1 MVTVETIG
9 RIRRAFLVDHKPIRQ
24 IVRELRISRKTVRKA
39 IRGASTEFRYDRQV
53 QPQPRL
59 GEFVGQLDGLLEANS
74 KRPGRERLTAQRLF
88 ELLRAEGYQGAYDS
102 VQRHARAWR
111 RARSQQGEVF
121 IPLWFAPGE
130 AYQFDWS
137 HEVVVLGGV
146 TTTVKVA
153 HIRLCHSRMFLVR
166 AYPRETQEMVFA
178 AHDHAFRLFG
188 GACRRGIYDN
198 MTTAVD
204 AVFLGKERRF
214 NRRFLRMCSHYLV
227 DPVACTPAA
236 GWEKGQVENQ
246 VGNVR
251 EHLFTPR
258 LHFADYAE
266 LNAWLEARCLAQA
279 RERAHPEQS
288 DKTVW
293 EVFKAERP
301 SLISYPGPF
310 DGFHEVEVAV
320 SKSSLVR
327 FDHTR
332 YSVAA
337 KAARRTAQLR
347 AYADRIV
354 VWCDGEIV
362 GDHARRFGR
371 GQTAYDPW
379 HYLPVLA
386 RKPGALRN
394 GDPFRNWDLPPAL
407 AQIRRRLA
415 GHDDGDRQFVDILT
429 EVAEAGLDAVEAAC
443 VEALAAGLFG
453 RDVVLNILARQRD
466 ADPPPAVA
474 TPTALALAIE
484 PVADCARYDQL
495 RSPLL
500 EEAYPEGAWPR
511 GEYRGAA

>member
-24 IVRELRISRKTVRKA
+24 IVRELRVSRKTVRKA
-39 IRGASTEFRYDRQV
+39 IRGSSTEFRYDRQA

-59 GEFVGQLDGLLEANS
+59 GEFVARLDGLLEANS
-74 KRPGRERLTAQRLF
+74 KRPARERLTA
-88 ELLRAEGYQGAYDS
+88 
-102 VQRHARAWR
+102 R
-111 RARSQQGEVF
+111 RVF
-121 IPLWFAPGE
+121 QPLWCAPGE

-146 TTTVKVA
+146 TTTLKVA
-153 HIRLCHSRMFLVR
+153 HIRLCHSRMLLVR

-188 GACRRGIYDN
+188 GTCRRGIYDN

-246 VGNVR
+246 VGNIR

-258 LHFADYAE
+258 LHFASYPE

-279 RERAHPEQS
+279 RESVHPEQT

-293 EVFKAERP
+293 EVFEAERT
-301 SLISYPGPF
+301 SLIAYPGPF

-327 FDHTR
+327 F
-332 YSVAA
+332 
-337 KAARRTAQLR
+337 
-347 AYADRIV
+347 
-354 VWCDGEIV
+354 
-362 GDHARRFGR
+362 
-371 GQTAYDPW
+371 
-379 HYLPVLA
+379 
-386 RKPGALRN
+386 
-394 GDPFRNWDLPPAL
+394 
-407 AQIRRRLA
+407 
-415 GHDDGDRQFVDILT
+415 
-429 EVAEAGLDAVEAAC
+429 
-443 VEALAAGLFG
+443 
-453 RDVVLNILARQRD
+453 
-466 ADPPPAVA
+466 
-474 TPTALALAIE
+474 
-484 PVADCARYDQL
+484 
-495 RSPLL
+495 
-500 EEAYPEGAWPR
+500 
-511 GEYRGAA
+511 

>member
-1 MVTVETIG
+1 MS
-9 RIRRAFLVDHKPIRQ
+9 RQ
-24 IVRELRISRKTVRKA
+24 TVRKA
-39 IRGASTEFRYDRQV
+39 IRGSSTEFRYERQV

-59 GEFVGQLDGLLEANS
+59 GAFVGRLDAMLEANS
-74 KRPGRERLTAQRLF
+74 KRPARERLTAQRLF
-88 ELLRAEGYQGAYDS
+88 ELLRAEGYEGAYDS
-102 VQRHARAWR
+102 VQRHVREWR
-111 RARSQQGEVF
+111 RQQSQQGPVF

-146 TTTVKVA
+146 TTTIKVA

-166 AYPRETQEMVFA
+166 AYPRESQEMVFD

-188 GACRRGIYDN
+188 GMCRRGIYDN
-198 MTTAVD
+198 MATAVD
-204 AVFLGKERRF
+204 TVFVGKERRF

-227 DPVACTPAA
+227 EPTACTPAA

-246 VGNVR
+246 VGNAR

-266 LNAWLEARCLAQA
+266 LNAWLEARCLAQV
-279 RERAHPEQS
+279 RESAHPEQT
-288 DKTVW
+288 DKSVW
-293 EVFKAERP
+293 QVFEAERA
-301 SLISYPGPF
+301 SLIEYRGPF
-310 DGFHEVEVAV
+310 DGFREIEVAV
-320 SKSSLVR
+320 SKSSL
-327 FDHTR
+327 
-332 YSVAA
+332 
-337 KAARRTAQLR
+337 LR
-347 AYADRIV
+347 VYAERVV

-362 GDHARRFGR
+362 GEHPRRFGR

-407 AQIRRRLA
+407 AQVRRRLA

-429 EVAEAGLDAVEAAC
+429 AVAEAGLDAVEAAC
-443 VEALAAGLFG
+443 VEALTAKLCG

-466 ADPPPAVA
+466 AAPSRPVA
-474 TPTALALAIE
+474 TPAALTLAIE
-484 PVADCARYDQL
+484 PAADCARYDRL
-495 RSPLL
+495 RPPAAQ
-500 EEAYPEGAWPR
+500 EA
-511 GEYRGAA
+511 YRGAA

>member
-1 MVTVETIG
+1 M
-9 RIRRAFLVDHKPIRQ
+9 K
-24 IVRELRISRKTVRKA
+24 
-39 IRGASTEFRYDRQV
+39 
-53 QPQPRL
+53 
-59 GEFVGQLDGLLEANS
+59 
-74 KRPGRERLTAQRLF
+74 
-88 ELLRAEGYQGAYDS
+88 
-102 VQRHARAWR
+102 
-111 RARSQQGEVF
+111 
-121 IPLWFAPGE
+121 
-130 AYQFDWS
+130 
-137 HEVVVLGGV
+137 
-146 TTTVKVA
+146 
-153 HIRLCHSRMFLVR
+153 
-166 AYPRETQEMVFA
+166 
-178 AHDHAFRLFG
+178 
-188 GACRRGIYDN
+188 
-198 MTTAVD
+198 TAVD
-204 AVFLGKERRF
+204 AVFVGKKRIF
-214 NRRFLRMCSHYLV
+214 NRRFLQMCSHYLV
-227 DPVACTPAA
+227 EPVACTPAA

-246 VGNVR
+246 VGNLR

-258 LHFADYAE
+258 LHFADYDE

-279 RERAHPEQS
+279 RESTHPEQS

-293 EVFKAERP
+293 EVFEVERQ
-301 SLISYPGPF
+301 SLIAYRGPF
-310 DGFHEVEVAV
+310 DGYHEVEVAV

-327 FDHTR
+327 FDHNR

-347 AYADRIV
+347 AYADRVV

-362 GDHARRFGR
+362 GEHTRRFGR

-386 RKPGALRN
+386 KKPGALRN
-394 GDPFRNWDLPPAL
+394 GDPFRNWDLPLAL

-443 VEALAAGLFG
+443 AEALAAGLFG

-495 RSPLL
+495 RSPPL
-500 EEAYPEGAWPR
+500 EEAYPQGAWPR

>member
-39 IRGASTEFRYDRQV
+39 IRGSSTEFRYERQA

-59 GEFVGQLDGLLEANS
+59 GEFVTRLDGLLEANS
-74 KRPGRERLTAQRLF
+74 KRPARERLTARRLF

-111 RARSQQGEVF
+111 RARSQQGAVF

-246 VGNVR
+246 VGNIR

-258 LHFADYAE
+258 LHFASYPE

-279 RERAHPEQS
+279 RESVHPEQT

-293 EVFKAERP
+293 EVFEAERA
-301 SLISYPGPF
+301 SLIAYPGPF

-327 FDHTR
+327 F
-332 YSVAA
+332 
-337 KAARRTAQLR
+337 
-347 AYADRIV
+347 
-354 VWCDGEIV
+354 
-362 GDHARRFGR
+362 
-371 GQTAYDPW
+371 
-379 HYLPVLA
+379 
-386 RKPGALRN
+386 
-394 GDPFRNWDLPPAL
+394 
-407 AQIRRRLA
+407 
-415 GHDDGDRQFVDILT
+415 GHNRGDRQFVDILT
-429 EVAEAGLDAVEAAC
+429 AVTEAGLDAVEAAC
-443 VEALAAGLFG
+443 AEALSARLFG

-466 ADPPPAVA
+466 VDRPRPVA

-495 RSPLL
+495 RGPLSA
-500 EEAYPEGAWPR
+500 EEAYC
-511 GEYRGAA
+511 GAA

>member
-9 RIRRAFLVDHKPIRQ
+9 RVRRAFWVDHKPIRQ

-39 IRGASTEFRYDRQV
+39 IRGSSTEFRYERQV

-59 GEFVGQLDGLLEANS
+59 GEFVGRLDGLLEANS

-88 ELLRAEGYQGAYDS
+88 ELLRAEGYRGAYDS

-111 RARSQQGEVF
+111 RARSQQGAVF

-146 TTTVKVA
+146 TTTIKVA

-293 EVFKAERP
+293 EVFEAERP

-310 DGFHEVEVAV
+310 DGFHEVEAAV

-337 KAARRTAQLR
+337 KAARRTALLR

-362 GDHARRFGR
+362 GEHARRFGR

-495 RSPLL
+495 RSPPL
-500 EEAYPEGAWPR
+500 EEAYPEGAWPS

>member
-9 RIRRAFLVDHKPIRQ
+9 RIRRSFWVDHKPIRQ

-39 IRGASTEFRYDRQV
+39 IRGSSTEFHYERQV

-59 GEFVGQLDGLLEANS
+59 GTFVAWLDGLLEANS
-74 KRPGRERLTAQRLF
+74 KRPARERLTARRLF
-88 ELLRAEGYQGAYDS
+88 ELLRAEGYEGAYDS
-102 VQRHARAWR
+102 VQRHVREWR
-111 RARSQQGEVF
+111 RQQSQQGPVF

-146 TTTVKVA
+146 TTAVKVA
-153 HIRLCHSRMFLVR
+153 HLRLCHSRMFLVQ
-166 AYPRETQEMVFA
+166 AYPRESQEMVFD
-178 AHDHAFRLFG
+178 AHDRAFRLFG
-188 GACRRGIYDN
+188 GMCRRGIYDN
-198 MTTAVD
+198 MATAVD
-204 AVFLGKERRF
+204 AVFVGKERRF
-214 NRRFLRMCSHYLV
+214 NRRFLAMCSHYLV
-227 DPVACTPAA
+227 EPTACTPAA

-246 VGNVR
+246 VGNTR

-258 LHFADYAE
+258 LHFANYAE

-279 RERAHPEQS
+279 RASAHPEHS

-293 EVFKAERP
+293 EAFEAERQ
-301 SLISYPGPF
+301 SLIEYRGPF
-310 DGFHEVEVAV
+310 DGFREVEVAV

-327 FDHTR
+327 FDHNR
-332 YSVAA
+332 YSVKV

-347 AYADRIV
+347 VYAQRVV

-362 GDHARRFGR
+362 GEHARRFGR

-394 GDPFRNWDLPPAL
+394 GDPFRHWDLPPAL

-429 EVAEAGLDAVEAAC
+429 AAAEAGLDAVEAAC
-443 VEALAAGLFG
+443 AEALSARLCGS
-453 RDVVLNILARQRD
+453 DVVLNVLARQRE
-466 ADPPPAVA
+466 ADPPPPVA
-474 TPTALALAIE
+474 TPTALALTIE
-484 PVADCARYDQL
+484 LAADCARYDRL
-495 RSPLL
+495 RHSPPA
-500 EEAYPEGAWPR
+500 EEVWR
-511 GEYRGAA
+511 GTA

>member
-1 MVTVETIG
+1 
-9 RIRRAFLVDHKPIRQ
+9 
-24 IVRELRISRKTVRKA
+24 
-39 IRGASTEFRYDRQV
+39 
-53 QPQPRL
+53 
-59 GEFVGQLDGLLEANS
+59 
-74 KRPGRERLTAQRLF
+74 
-88 ELLRAEGYQGAYDS
+88 
-102 VQRHARAWR
+102 
-111 RARSQQGEVF
+111 
-121 IPLWFAPGE
+121 
-130 AYQFDWS
+130 
-137 HEVVVLGGV
+137 
-146 TTTVKVA
+146 
-153 HIRLCHSRMFLVR
+153 
-166 AYPRETQEMVFA
+166 MVFA

-246 VGNVR
+246 VGNIR

-258 LHFADYAE
+258 LHFASYPE

-279 RERAHPEQS
+279 RESVHPEQT

-293 EVFKAERP
+293 EVFEAERA
-301 SLISYPGPF
+301 SLIAYPGPF

-327 FDHTR
+327 FDHNR
-332 YSVAA
+332 YSVAV

-362 GDHARRFGR
+362 GEHARRFGR

-429 EVAEAGLDAVEAAC
+429 AAAEAGLDAVEAAC
-443 VEALAAGLFG
+443 AEALSAKLFG

-466 ADPPPAVA
+466 TEPAQPVA

-484 PVADCARYDQL
+484 PAADCARYDRL
-495 RSPLL
+495 RHPTPA
-500 EEAYPEGAWPR
+500 EEAYC
-511 GEYRGAA
+511 GAA